1 MHRISRSDVWAF
13 ACISFYFLAGRLP
26 FKEPTDY
33 LIFQKIQKGEYTFP
47 EGFDPTEQ
55 DLVERLLVSPPLPS
69 LNLFVHSID
78 IFSIR

>member
-1 MHRISRSDVWAF
+1 MYRISRSDVWAF

-55 DLVERLLVSPPLPS
+55 DLVEKLLVSPSLPNPT
-69 LNLFVHSID
+69 LVVHFIGV
-78 IFSIR
+78 FSIR